1 MNELYSSL
9 AGLGL
14 FLAGLQLL
22 SSSMLPLAGK
32 RLRILLS
39 KLTSSYISSAIAG
52 GFLGAVTQSTSGS
65 TFVCMGMLKSGV
77 MDLKR
82 MLVLLAWSGVGTSIL
97 VFLVSVNISLAGF
110 YLVSIVGIAYL
121 IKLERLKYTKH
132 IVAIAFALGLLF
144 LGLGMMKEASH
155 VLNQLEW
162 VKNFVIFS
170 SNYLVLSLIAGLL
183 LSVLTQSSSTVTV
196 IAITLCASGVIGFR
210 NAVIFVFGANLGSGL
225 SLLLISMHLKGMPKQ
240 LAAFQCFVKFAG
252 VAIILP
258 IFLIAEPIV
267 HSTSSNQLNSTELA
281 TQVSIIFL
289 LLQVVGAI
297 CAAAFRNPLATLLE
311 NWFPNSVEDSLSRP
325 QFIYPE
331 AADDTE
337 IALLLLKKEQARFIK
352 SFAHYLALLSK
363 ANITNSDLL
372 LQNKSVHQA
381 NKQLAEHIQLF
392 TEALAKK
399 NANES
404 AIAHIFKAQCL
415 NQSLIGVDETLYTFS
430 NTLLVEQHQ
439 FKGVA
444 LHSSLLESAH
454 LILMMFADATQ
465 DDDEKSI
472 LIELTSDK
480 SQMMEKIRHQLIND
494 LSIAMQVRQSL
505 IFSTGLFERFIWQ
518 VRQVAVL
525 L

>member
-22 SSSMLPLAGK
+22 SSSMLPFAGK

-39 KLTSSYISSAIAG
+39 KLTSSYFSSAIAG
-52 GFLGAVTQSTSGS
+52 SFLGAVTQSTSGA

-77 MDLKR
+77 MDFKSI
-82 MLVLLAWSGVGTSIL
+82 LVLLAWSGVGTSIL

-132 IVAIAFALGLLF
+132 LVAIAFALGLLF
-144 LGLGMMKEASH
+144 LGLGMLKEASH
-155 VLNQLEW
+155 LLNQSEW
-162 VKNFVIFS
+162 VKSFVLFS

-210 NAVIFVFGANLGSGL
+210 NAVIFVFGANIGSGL

-240 LAAFQCFVKFAG
+240 LAAFQCFVKVAG

-258 IFLIAEPIV
+258 IFLIVEPII
-267 HSTSSNQLNSTELA
+267 HSTSSNQLNSAELA

-289 LLQVVGAI
+289 LLQIVGAI
-297 CAAAFRNPLATLLE
+297 CAAAFRNRLATLLE
-311 NWFPNSVEDSLSRP
+311 SCFPNPVEDSLSKP

-331 AADDTE
+331 AVDDSE

-352 SFAHYLALLSK
+352 SFIHYLEHFSK
-363 ANITNSDLL
+363 DTISNSDLL
-372 LQNKSVHQA
+372 LQNKNVFQA
-381 NKQLAEHIQLF
+381 NKQLADHIQLF
-392 TEALAKK
+392 TETLAK
-399 NANES
+399 NNTNES
-404 AIAHIFKAQCL
+404 AITLIFKAQSL
-415 NQSLIGVDETLYTFS
+415 NQSLFGLNETLYTFS
-430 NTLLVEQHQ
+430 NTLLGEQNL
-439 FKGVA
+439 FKNVG
-444 LHSSLLESAH
+444 LHASLLESVH
-454 LILMMFADATQ
+454 LILMLFVDATQ
-465 DDDEKSI
+465 DEDDKST
-472 LIELTSDK
+472 LIEITSDK
-480 SQMMEKIRHQLIND
+480 SKMMEKIRNQLIND
-494 LSIAMQVRQSL
+494 LSIDMQVRQSL
-505 IFSTGLFERFIWQ
+505 IFSTGVFERLIWQ
-518 VRQVAVL
+518 VQQAAL
-525 L
+525 LF